1 MLPNFVII
9 GAQKA
14 ATTSLWHYLGQH
26 PEVFVC
32 PQKETDFFVAEMNW
46 ARGVSWYESLFQ
58 PAARSGAVAIGEA
71 SPSYTMYPSF
81 GGVPERMARVIG
93 DARLIYLLR
102 HPVDRMVSGY
112 VQSLTQGSET
122 LPLAQAL
129 LERPPYADASR
140 YWMQLEQYLRF
151 FPPER
156 ILVLLSEELTSAAG
170 PTLERALDFLGVA
183 SDWRPADL
191 GARQHETAGKRVPRD
206 WWRRLGGMVIRGQ
219 LPAFPVPERLRRSR
233 LTTRALRASDT
244 ELPPGL
250 RERLEDL
257 VRPDL
262 VRLRDYLG
270 PGFRAWGLL
279 D

>member
-46 ARGVSWYESLFQ
+46 ARGVGWYESLFES
-58 PAARSGAVAIGEA
+58 AAGSGAVAIGEA
-71 SPSYTMYPSF
+71 SPNYTMHPSLA
-81 GGVPERMARVIG
+81 GVPERMARVIG

-112 VQSLTQGSET
+112 VQSLSQGSET
-122 LPLAQAL
+122 LPLARAL
-129 LERPPYADASR
+129 LERPHYADASR
-140 YWMQLEQYLRF
+140 YWMQLERYLRC
-151 FPPER
+151 FPSER
-156 ILVLLSEELTSAAG
+156 ILVLLSEELTSAPG
-170 PTLERALDFLGVA
+170 PTLERALDFLGVTRA
-183 SDWRPADL
+183 WRPPDL
-191 GARQHETAGKRVPRD
+191 GARQHQTAGKRVPRG
-206 WWRRLGGMVIRGQ
+206 WWRRLGGMMIRGRV
-219 LPAFPVPERLRRSR
+219 PAFPVPDRLRDSL
-233 LTTRALRASDT
+233 LTTRALRASDM

-262 VRLRDYLG
+262 VRLRDHLG
-270 PGFRAWGLL
+270 PGFPAWGLL